1 MKKILKISLVNNEF
15 IIECGDKK
23 FKISKL
29 DLLVSGKDIYENI
42 FYDVNF
48 DDQIEITYEED
59 KIIDSSD
66 VRIIK
71 DFKSIID
78 AITVKI
84 NDKVNNKELL
94 TIQE

>member
-1 MKKILKISLVNNEF
+1 MTI
-15 IIECGDKK
+15 KK

-42 FYDVNF
+42 FYNVNF
-48 DDQIEITYEED
+48 DEQIEITYEED

-94 TIQE
+94 TIQ

>member
-15 IIECGDKK
+15 IIECDDKK
-23 FKISKL
+23 FKILKL

-42 FYDVNF
+42 FYNVNF
-48 DDQIEITYEED
+48 DEQIEITYEED

-84 NDKVNNKELL
+84 NDKVNNNELL